1 VTSHTT
7 SATHRQNTPLA
18 RLLAF
23 VLLAFVTYSTTVEA
37 VHKHGNLS
45 FTSSNS
51 SATTVYSSG
60 DAGSSAK
67 DSRSTGECVICQL
80 RQHLS
85 ISLLNALP
93 QLVAPQQQATRTL
106 AAALPSASRFATPQR
121 GRAPPLASLI

>member
-1 VTSHTT
+1 VTSNTT

-23 VLLAFVTYSTTVEA
+23 VLLAFVTYTTTAEA

-45 FTSSNS
+45 LVTSNG
-51 SATTVYSSG
+51 SATAIYSSG
-60 DAGSSAK
+60 DAHSSAN

-85 ISLLNALP
+85 LSLLNALP
-93 QLVAPQQQATRTL
+93 QLVAPQAQATRTL
-106 AAALPSASRFATPQR
+106 AATLPSASRTLAPQR
-121 GRAPPLASLI
+121 GRAPPFASLI